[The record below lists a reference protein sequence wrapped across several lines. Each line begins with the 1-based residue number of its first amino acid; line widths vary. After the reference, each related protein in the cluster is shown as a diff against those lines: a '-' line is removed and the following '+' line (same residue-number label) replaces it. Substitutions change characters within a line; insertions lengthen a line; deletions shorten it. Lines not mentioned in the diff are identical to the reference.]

1 MLCGGTYTL
10 CVIIEQKD
18 ENIKYIIPSS
28 GNRTIAVTVTR
39 LRYDSELYFN
49 FIMFEVK
56 LYFSFINIYI
66 YKRTCAD

>member
-18 ENIKYIIPSS
+18 ENIKYIIPPS

-39 LRYDSELYFN
+39 LRYDSELYF
-49 FIMFEVK
+49 IMFEVK
-56 LYFSFINIYI
+56 LYFSFINI
-66 YKRTCAD
+66 